1 MIGLPPRSRRV
12 RLYLFEG
19 GAARATNA
27 GPGRRVVVLPWADL
41 DKITSRF
48 DDDDLLTSCELRGHS
63 GTTLV
68 LGRHERYPAR
78 LAIMRAAEQVLA
90 GRSPGA

>member
-19 GAARATNA
+19 GAARAANA
-27 GPGRRVVVLPWADL
+27 GPGRRMVVLPWADL
-41 DKITSRF
+41 DKITPRF
-48 DDDDLLTSCELRGHS
+48 DDEGLLTSCELRGHS
-63 GTTLV
+63 GTKLV
-68 LGRHERYPAR
+68 LGRHEGYAAR

>member
-63 GTTLV
+63 GTKLGLLGVPFSGFCDKFQAAAPSRALV
-68 LGRHERYPAR
+68 T
-78 LAIMRAAEQVLA
+78 
-90 GRSPGA
+90 